1 MFVSEW
7 TVAVLVSQGGLR
19 IFLRICL
26 TCSFLIKY
34 FGALYVLEIHSCRVY
49 VVEIISLN
57 PVERQRKEIIILK
70 LYLYTKPILMQ
81 DGERLNL
88 VISRHNTFKA
98 VS

>member
-1 MFVSEW
+1 MIENWKRFMV
-7 TVAVLVSQGGLR
+7 
-19 IFLRICL
+19 
-26 TCSFLIKY
+26 
-34 FGALYVLEIHSCRVY
+34 
-49 VVEIISLN
+49 N

-98 VS
+98 VSLKQSLKERLKERLKQRKLFFFV

>member
-1 MFVSEW
+1 MKKSKCLIGTFPSE
-7 TVAVLVSQGGLR
+7 TIG
-19 IFLRICL
+19 
-26 TCSFLIKY
+26 
-34 FGALYVLEIHSCRVY
+34 
-49 VVEIISLN
+49 LN

-98 VS
+98 VNLKQS